1 MASPKGRTFVVWV
14 VAVAASI
21 ETILAATVAALAHR
35 TTEFAV
41 WSIGSFAVIG
51 AAALVERLKVEEG
64 G

>member
-1 MASPKGRTFVVWV
+1 MWV